1 MTSCFKPFAL
11 LCTFLCIVSCK
22 SQTIVSDAKENNSS
36 IINDTTF
43 VNLKDYSLDFVY
55 DMKYATTDNF

>member
-1 MTSCFKPFAL
+1 ML
-11 LCTFLCIVSCK
+11 
-22 SQTIVSDAKENNSS
+22 KENNSS

-55 DMKYATTDNF
+55 DMKYATTDNFWKLKFMIVKHVFYDLKR